1 MQRREFIA
9 VLGGAA
15 AGWPLLARAQQT
27 EKIRRIGVLVN
38 LPERDPQTQMRLDT
52 FRQNLA
58 QLGWV
63 EGRNAHI
70 DYSFSVNTIEQGEA
84 EAKKLIALRP
94 DVLLAHGT
102 PAVSAL
108 QKTTRSIPIVFV
120 VVAEPVAMGFVD
132 SLSHPGGNITGFS
145 HLEPSL
151 GAKWLELLK
160 AAAPGLKHAATLFNP
175 DTAPNAN
182 LFFRSAKASAS
193 KLAVDLVESPVHDP
207 AGLEDA
213 IARVASEPGGSLVIL
228 PDVFTGQHRQM
239 IMERAAYYRLP
250 AIYPFPNY
258 AVEGG
263 LISYGAHIGDLYRR
277 SATYVDRIL
286 RGDKPSDLPVQQP
299 TKYELTIN
307 LKTAT
312 ALGLEIAPS
321 LLALAD
327 EVIE

>member
-1 MQRREFIA
+1 MCP
-9 VLGGAA
+9 LAA
-15 AGWPLLARAQQT
+15 QAEQT
-27 EKIRRIGVLVN
+27 DKIRRIGVLVN
-38 LPERDPQTQMRLDT
+38 LPEDDPQTQVRLDT
-52 FRQNLA
+52 FRKNLA

-63 EGRNAHI
+63 EGRNVRI
-70 DYSFSVNTIEQGEA
+70 DYRFSVNTVEQGEA
-84 EAKKLIALRP
+84 EAGKLIVLRP

-102 PAVSAL
+102 PAVAAL
-108 QKTTRSIPIVFV
+108 QKTTRSVPIVFV
-120 VVAEPVAMGFVD
+120 VVAEPIAMGFVD
-132 SLSHPGGNITGFS
+132 SLSRPGGNITGFS

-151 GAKWLELLK
+151 GAKWVELLK
-160 AAAPGLKHAATLFNP
+160 AAAPGVTRAAALLNP

-182 LFFRSAKASAS
+182 LFFHSAKVSAS
-193 KLAVDLVESPVHDP
+193 KLAVELVESPVYNP

-213 IARVASEPGGSLVIL
+213 IARLAREPGGGLVVL
-228 PDVFTGQHRQM
+228 PDVFTGKHRQM
-239 IMERAAYYRLP
+239 IFERAAYYRLP

-307 LKTAT
+307 LKTAK

-321 LLALAD
+321 LLAVAD

>member
-1 MQRREFIA
+1 MCP
-9 VLGGAA
+9 LAA
-15 AGWPLLARAQQT
+15 QAEQT
-27 EKIRRIGVLVN
+27 DKIRRIGVLVN
-38 LPERDPQTQMRLDT
+38 LPEDDPQTQVRLDT
-52 FRQNLA
+52 FRKNLA

-63 EGRNAHI
+63 EGRNVRI
-70 DYSFSVNTIEQGEA
+70 DYRFSVNTVEQGEA
-84 EAKKLIALRP
+84 EAGKLIVLRP

-102 PAVSAL
+102 PAVAAL
-108 QKTTRSIPIVFV
+108 QKTTRSVPIVFV
-120 VVAEPVAMGFVD
+120 VVAEPIAMGFVD
-132 SLSHPGGNITGFS
+132 SLSRPGGNITGFS

-151 GAKWLELLK
+151 GAKWVELLK
-160 AAAPGLKHAATLFNP
+160 AAAPGVTRAAALLNP

-182 LFFRSAKASAS
+182 LFFHSAKVSAS
-193 KLAVDLVESPVHDP
+193 KLAVELVESPVYNP

-213 IARVASEPGGSLVIL
+213 IARLTREPGGGLIVL
-228 PDVFTGQHRQM
+228 PDVFTGNHRQM
-239 IMERAAYYRLP
+239 IFERAAYYRLP

-307 LKTAT
+307 LKTAK

-321 LLALAD
+321 LLAVAD

>member
-1 MQRREFIA
+1 MCP
-9 VLGGAA
+9 LAA
-15 AGWPLLARAQQT
+15 QAEQT
-27 EKIRRIGVLVN
+27 DKIRRIGVLVN
-38 LPERDPQTQMRLDT
+38 LPEDDPQTQVRLDT
-52 FRQNLA
+52 FRKNLA

-63 EGRNAHI
+63 EGRNVRI
-70 DYSFSVNTIEQGEA
+70 DYRFSVNTVEQGEA
-84 EAKKLIALRP
+84 EAGKLIVLRP

-102 PAVSAL
+102 PAVAAL
-108 QKTTRSIPIVFV
+108 QKTTRSVPIVFV
-120 VVAEPVAMGFVD
+120 VVAEPIAMGFVD
-132 SLSHPGGNITGFS
+132 SLSRPGGNITGFS

-151 GAKWLELLK
+151 GAKWVELLK
-160 AAAPGLKHAATLFNP
+160 AAAPGVTRAAALLNP

-182 LFFRSAKASAS
+182 LFFHSAKVSAS
-193 KLAVDLVESPVHDP
+193 KLAVELVESPVYNP

-213 IARVASEPGGSLVIL
+213 IARLAREPGGGLVVL
-228 PDVFTGQHRQM
+228 PDVFTGKHRQM
-239 IMERAAYYRLP
+239 IFERAAYYRLP

-307 LKTAT
+307 LKTAK

-321 LLALAD
+321 LLAIAD

>member
-1 MQRREFIA
+1 MCPP
-9 VLGGAA
+9 AA
-15 AGWPLLARAQQT
+15 QAQQT
-27 EKIRRIGVLVN
+27 DKIRRIGVLVN
-38 LPERDPQTQMRLDT
+38 LAEHDPQTRVRLDT

-63 EGRNAHI
+63 EGRNVRI
-70 DYSFSVNTIEQGEA
+70 DYSFSVATIEQGEA
-84 EAKKLIALRP
+84 EAKKLIMLRP
-94 DVLLAHGT
+94 DVILAHGT
-102 PAVSAL
+102 PTVAAL
-108 QKTTRSIPIVFV
+108 QRTTHSIPIVFV
-120 VVAEPVAMGFVD
+120 VVAEPIALGFVD

-160 AAAPGLKHAATLFNP
+160 AAAPGVVRAATLFNP

-182 LFFRSAKASAS
+182 FFFHSAEASAS
-193 KLAVDLVESPVHDP
+193 KLAVELVESPVHDP
-207 AGLEDA
+207 AGLEDT
-213 IARVASEPGGSLVIL
+213 IARLAREPGGGLVIL
-228 PDVFTGQHRQM
+228 PDVFTGKHRQM
-239 IMERAAYYRLP
+239 IFERAAYYRLP

-263 LISYGAHIGDLYRR
+263 LISYGAHVGDLYRR

-307 LKTAT
+307 LKTAK